1 MLSAWTVFQP
11 KMKPAQFNTLDGAA
25 WAAALPKARERRS
38 GQAKRMAEAVAA
50 ARLTEKP
57 TTIPANA
64 QKKNV
69 R

>member
-1 MLSAWTVFQP
+1 MTT
-11 KMKPAQFNTLDGAA
+11 PAQFPTITGSD

-38 GQAKRMAEAVAA
+38 GQAKRIADAVAA
-50 ARLTEKP
+50 ARLREKP

>member
-1 MLSAWTVFQP
+1 MTT
-11 KMKPAQFNTLDGAA
+11 PAHFPTLDGAA

-38 GQAKRMAEAVAA
+38 GQAQRMADAVAA

-57 TTIPANA
+57 PMISANA